1 MAMPAWVPEAWAQLN
16 EDNQRQA
23 GTFLKFLLS
32 QQAME
37 EQPAQPPKRKLGL
50 LADRFE
56 FIAEDFDA
64 PLKDF
69 EEYM

>member
-1 MAMPAWVPEAWAQLN
+1 MAMPAWVPEAWARLN

-23 GTFLKFLLS
+23 GSFLKFLLA
-32 QQAME
+32 QQDQ
-37 EQPAQPPKRKLGL
+37 EQSAKAPKRRLGL

-56 FIAEDFDA
+56 YIAEDFDA